1 MAMRQDGLNLA
12 LRLAMIKDLQT
23 MSSPGNVDQ
32 LVQLLHGRSGV
43 MIVDL
48 ILVILLLEDPPLL
61 GLEIVVKETITT
73 VAMLITEVRTVV
85 TTPRPPAALLLG
97 NKQLLPTQQQQQ
109 MRTLA
114 TLLPATPADT
124 HLSKLWVPHLD
135 LQHLLD

>member
-1 MAMRQDGLNLA
+1 MIHDPTFKPNSNTHNSNSCKNYLVVLPMAMRQDGLNLA
-12 LRLAMIKDLQT
+12 LRLALIKDLQT

-32 LVQLLHGRSGV
+32 LVQLLH
-43 MIVDL
+43 
-48 ILVILLLEDPPLL
+48 
-61 GLEIVVKETITT
+61 
-73 VAMLITEVRTVV
+73 
-85 TTPRPPAALLLG
+85 G